1 MLSEMIFQWRVFEAD
16 SQRTTPMTHPP
27 SDAFAA
33 ATLAEQ
39 TEAGQIEGEDR
50 SRRLVELLAA
60 IVLFVVVSP
69 LILICLFLVRL
80 TSPGPVIYTQKRLGL
95 RGRHFTLYKIRT
107 MCVQS
112 EPDGPKWCRPRD
124 PRVTPVGRIL
134 RWSHLDELPQLIN
147 ILRGEMSII
156 GPRPERPEIAVELER
171 ALPGYRC
178 RLAVR
183 PGVTGLAQV
192 LQRPD
197 QNLKMVRTKLFYDL
211 CYIDQRSWWLDL
223 RILLATV
230 LHLFSIPPVVIARAF
245 AFPFLPVELAAQVPA
260 VVESDRITAAVA
272 PQLGD
277 A

>member
-1 MLSEMIFQWRVFEAD
+1 MANPL
-16 SQRTTPMTHPP
+16 
-27 SDAFAA
+27 SDALAA
-33 ATLAEQ
+33 AMLTEQ
-39 TEAGQIEGEDR
+39 PQDAQIEGTER
-50 SRRLVELLAA
+50 FRRLVEFFAA
-60 IVLFVVVSP
+60 IVLFVLVSP
-69 LILICLFLVRL
+69 LMLICLFLVRV
-80 TSPGPVIYTQKRLGL
+80 TSPGPVIYTQKRLGH

-124 PRVTPVGRIL
+124 SRVHPVGRFL
-134 RWSHLDELPQLIN
+134 RSTHLDELPQLFN

-156 GPRPERPEIAVELER
+156 GPRPERPEIAFELER
-171 ALPGYRC
+171 ALPAYRC

-211 CYIDQRSWWLDL
+211 RYIDQRSWWLDL

-230 LHLFSIPPVVIARAF
+230 LHLLNIPPVVIARLF
-245 AFPFLPVELAAQVPA
+245 AFPFLPVEPTAQAPRA
-260 VVESDRITAAVA
+260 VEADLITAGVA

>member
-1 MLSEMIFQWRVFEAD
+1 MANPL
-16 SQRTTPMTHPP
+16 
-27 SDAFAA
+27 SDALTAA
-33 ATLAEQ
+33 ML
-39 TEAGQIEGEDR
+39 TEHPRDAQIEGTER
-50 SRRLVELLAA
+50 LRRLVEFLAA
-60 IVLFVVVSP
+60 VVLFVLVSP
-69 LILICLFLVRL
+69 FVLICLFLVRV
-80 TSPGPVIYTQKRLGL
+80 TSPGPVIYTQKRLGH

-171 ALPGYRC
+171 ALPDHRC

-197 QNLKMVRTKLFYDL
+197 QNLKMVCTKLFYDL
-211 CYIDQRSWWLDL
+211 RYIDQRSWWLDL

-230 LHLFSIPPVVIARAF
+230 LHLLNIPPVVIARVF
-245 AFPFLPVELAAQVPA
+245 AFPFLPVEPTAQTPAA
-260 VVESDRITAAVA
+260 VEADLVTAAVA